1 MDTQVSLSEI
11 INFENSLFKDKQAVK
26 TNYALTGI
34 GDILHRNNEIKQ
46 YYQYLKDIFRV
57 VSPSN
62 VFIHGKTGVGK
73 TILTKW
79 VLEEIKNEASN
90 RNIELT
96 IIKIKC
102 DVAKTENGMW
112 QAINDNMPMP
122 KGEKKRKIGN
132 SISKHANYFEYL
144 LNNYSGILLIVLDEI
159 DKASDPQMINKII
172 RMESTLSKQFPCVIG
187 ITNDLFIYNK
197 FPAELTSVL
206 SQRELVIKP
215 YDAYQLIDILNAR
228 IKMAFVPGVVPE
240 VVVGLCAAFA
250 AQEHGEA
257 RRAIDLLR
265 VSGELAEERQSNIIE
280 EEDVRNAN
288 KKIEIERVNQVIQS
302 LPKQSKITLLACIYV
317 FDNVHKE
324 NTTANVYNVY
334 MRICTALDSDLL
346 TWRRIVDLINEL
358 DLLGL
363 ISVIVKH
370 GGRYG
375 RQKQIV
381 GISAKEQAL
390 KTLYND
396 YNIKLISEISPSKF
410 FD

>member
-34 GDILHRNNEIKQ
+34 GDILHRNNEIRQ

-62 VFIHGKTGVGK
+62 IFIHGKTGVGK

-79 VLEEIKNEASN
+79 VLEEIKKEASN

-96 IIKIKC
+96 IIKVKC

-122 KGEKKRKIGN
+122 EGEKKRKIGN

-206 SQRELVIKP
+206 S
-215 YDAYQLIDILNAR
+215 
-228 IKMAFVPGVVPE
+228 
-240 VVVGLCAAFA
+240 C
-250 AQEHGEA
+250 
-257 RRAIDLLR
+257 LLYTSR
-265 VSGELAEERQSNIIE
+265 CV
-280 EEDVRNAN
+280 
-288 KKIEIERVNQVIQS
+288 
-302 LPKQSKITLLACIYV
+302 
-317 FDNVHKE
+317 
-324 NTTANVYNVY
+324 
-334 MRICTALDSDLL
+334 
-346 TWRRIVDLINEL
+346 
-358 DLLGL
+358 
-363 ISVIVKH
+363 
-370 GGRYG
+370 
-375 RQKQIV
+375 
-381 GISAKEQAL
+381 
-390 KTLYND
+390 
-396 YNIKLISEISPSKF
+396 
-410 FD
+410 